1 MVGKYIEPSKE
12 STVFCINGV
21 TVLKMAFFRESAFKM
36 VGYGS
41 INPAGEEIEEEE
53 RDSVPT
59 SPISLNK
66 GRRGGLHRQHAS
78 QVGRKSWGFSIYKCV
93 RQIKVTVF

>member
-1 MVGKYIEPSKE
+1 MV
-12 STVFCINGV
+12 
-21 TVLKMAFFRESAFKM
+21 FFRESASKM

-41 INPAGEEIEEEE
+41 INPAGGENEEEE

-66 GRRGGLHRQHAS
+66 GRRGGLGRQHAS
-78 QVGRKSWGFSIYKCV
+78 QVGRNSRASLFINASKKIKMDGSNLMNSTHFSV
-93 RQIKVTVF
+93 PLMTT

>member
-1 MVGKYIEPSKE
+1 MV
-12 STVFCINGV
+12 
-21 TVLKMAFFRESAFKM
+21 FFRESASKM

-41 INPAGEEIEEEE
+41 INPAGEENEEEE

-66 GRRGGLHRQHAS
+66 GRRGGLGRQHAS
-78 QVGRKSWGFSIYKCV
+78 QVGRKSRVSLFINYCVLKMDGSNLMNSTHFSV
-93 RQIKVTVF
+93 PLMTT

>member
-1 MVGKYIEPSKE
+1 
-12 STVFCINGV
+12 
-21 TVLKMAFFRESAFKM
+21 MAFFREYASKM

-41 INPAGEEIEEEE
+41 INPAGGENEEEE

-66 GRRGGLHRQHAS
+66 GRRGGLGRQHAS
-78 QVGRKSWGFSIYKCV
+78 QVGRKPRVSLFINASKRLLCSENGWV
-93 RQIKVTVF
+93 

>member
-1 MVGKYIEPSKE
+1 MV
-12 STVFCINGV
+12 
-21 TVLKMAFFRESAFKM
+21 FFRESASKM

-41 INPAGEEIEEEE
+41 INPAGEENEEEE

-78 QVGRKSWGFSIYKCV
+78 QVGRKFWGFSIYKCL